1 MDCYRVYELTIAS
14 EWPLPGLLPAADTRQ
29 IDIHIR
35 QGTVADFQPAVCFQA
50 SPQQVLVWLPDVARI
65 QICGGNDILVEPLH
79 PHKHDAIALFL
90 LNHAL
95 AIVLLQRGLLVLH
108 AGAVLV
114 GGQAGDQC
122 VALAGPS
129 GAGKSTLLAA
139 LHEQSYAVAG
149 DELCVL
155 RVDADGATVLPGPRV
170 MQVWAAALPSLADC
184 AWVPVRA
191 GLPKYFVPL
200 QADCACMSL
209 RELCV
214 LRWVDSGS
222 PRRTPLVGA
231 AKVEALLHQVYQ
243 PRYVDG
249 MQLWPQVGA
258 QCLRL
263 ARQISVSTL
272 TRRRDL
278 ATLPASLACL
288 LSAAT
293 TATTATTAITANLP
307 ETESCRSPAICTTPS
322 A

>member
-1 MDCYRVYELTIAS
+1 MECYRVYELTIAS
-14 EWPLPGLLPAADTRQ
+14 DCPLPGLLPGADNGQ

-35 QGTVADFQPAVCFQA
+35 QGSVTDFQPAVCFQA
-50 SPQQVLVWLPDVARI
+50 SPQQVLVWLPDIARI
-65 QICGGNDILVEPLH
+65 RICGGNDILVEPLH

-95 AIVLLQRGLLVLH
+95 ALVMLQRGLLVLH
-108 AGAVLV
+108 AGAVL
-114 GGQAGDQC
+114 AGRQGSDPC

-139 LHEQSYAVAG
+139 LHEQGYVVAG

-155 RVDADGATVLPGPRV
+155 RVEADGATVLPGPRV
-170 MQVWAAALPSLADC
+170 MQVWAAALPALALADC
-184 AWVPVRA
+184 PRSPVRT

-200 QADCACMSL
+200 HGECACMSL

-222 PRRTPLVGA
+222 PCRTPLAGT
-231 AKVEALLHQVYQ
+231 AKLEALLQQVYQ

-249 MQLWPQVGA
+249 MQLWPKIGA

-263 ARQISVSTL
+263 ARQISVTTL

-288 LSAAT
+288 LPAT
-293 TATTATTAITANLP
+293 TTDTTAITADSP
-307 ETESCRSPAICTTPS
+307 ETASCRSPAICTTPS

>member
-35 QGTVADFQPAVCFQA
+35 QGTVAEFQPAVCFQA
-50 SPQQVLVWLPDVARI
+50 SPQQVLVWLPDIARI
-65 QICGGNDILVEPLH
+65 RVCGGNDILVEPLH

-139 LHEQSYAVAG
+139 LHEQGYAVAG

-155 RVDADGATVLPGPRV
+155 RVDADGAMVLPGPRV
-170 MQVWAAALPSLADC
+170 MQVWAAALPSLALADYRNISCRYKLIAPVCRCGNCVCC
-184 AWVPVRA
+184 AGWTAAVRAERRLSAPPKWKLCCTRCISHVMSMACSCGHRSAHSVCVWPVRS
-191 GLPKYFVPL
+191 
-200 QADCACMSL
+200 AC
-209 RELCV
+209 R
-214 LRWVDSGS
+214 
-222 PRRTPLVGA
+222 
-231 AKVEALLHQVYQ
+231 H
-243 PRYVDG
+243 
-249 MQLWPQVGA
+249 
-258 QCLRL
+258 
-263 ARQISVSTL
+263 
-272 TRRRDL
+272 
-278 ATLPASLACL
+278 
-288 LSAAT
+288 
-293 TATTATTAITANLP
+293 
-307 ETESCRSPAICTTPS
+307 
-322 A
+322 

>member
-35 QGTVADFQPAVCFQA
+35 QGTVVHFQPAVCFQA
-50 SPQQVLVWLPDVARI
+50 SPQQVLVWLPDIARI
-65 QICGGNDILVEPLH
+65 RICGGNDILVEPLH
-79 PHKHDAIALFL
+79 PDKHDAIALFL

-95 AIVLLQRGLLVLH
+95 AIVMLQRGLLVLH
-108 AGAVLV
+108 AGAVL
-114 GGQAGDQC
+114 AGDQC

-139 LHEQSYAVAG
+139 LHEQGYAVAG

-155 RVDADGATVLPGPRV
+155 RVDADGAMVLPGPRV
-170 MQVWAAALPSLADC
+170 MQVWAAALPALALAEC
-184 AWVPVRA
+184 PRPPVRT
-191 GLPKYFVPL
+191 GIPKYFVPL

-263 ARQISVSTL
+263 ARQISVTTL

-278 ATLPASLACL
+278 AALPASLACL
-288 LSAAT
+288 FPVAN
-293 TATTATTAITANLP
+293 TATTVTTANLP

>member
-1 MDCYRVYELTIAS
+1 MTIAS

-35 QGTVADFQPAVCFQA
+35 RGSVADFQPAVCFQA
-50 SPQQVLVWLPDVARI
+50 SPQQVLVWLPDIARI
-65 QICGGNDILVEPLH
+65 RVCGGNDILVEPLH
-79 PHKHDAIALFL
+79 PDKHDAIALFL

-95 AIVLLQRGLLVLH
+95 AIVMLQRGLLVLH
-108 AGAVLV
+108 AGAVL
-114 GGQAGDQC
+114 AGDQC

-139 LHEQSYAVAG
+139 LHGQGYTVAG

-155 RVDADGATVLPGPRV
+155 RVDADGAMVLPGPRV

-200 QADCACMSL
+200 SGDIACMPL

-214 LRWVDSGS
+214 LRWGDDGS
-222 PRRTPLVGA
+222 PRRVRLTGTARL
-231 AKVEALLHQVYQ
+231 EALLHQVYQ

-263 ARQISVSTL
+263 ARQISVTTL

-278 ATLPASLACL
+278 ATLPASLSCL
-288 LSAAT
+288 FPA
-293 TATTATTAITANLP
+293 AITANSP

>member
-35 QGTVADFQPAVCFQA
+35 RGSVADFQPAVCFQA

-65 QICGGNDILVEPLH
+65 RVCGGNDILVEPLH

-95 AIVLLQRGLLVLH
+95 ALVMLQRGLLVLH
-108 AGAVLV
+108 AGAVL
-114 GGQAGDQC
+114 AGDQDGDSC

-139 LHEQSYAVAG
+139 LHEQGYAVAG

-170 MQVWAAALPSLADC
+170 MQMWAAALPSLALADC
-184 AWVPVRA
+184 PWSPVRA

-200 QADCACMSL
+200 SGDIACMPL

-214 LRWVDSGS
+214 LRWADSGS
-222 PRRTPLVGA
+222 PRRVRLTGTARL
-231 AKVEALLHQVYQ
+231 EALLQQVYQ

-263 ARQISVSTL
+263 ARQLSVTTL

-278 ATLPASLACL
+278 ATLPASLSCL
-288 LSAAT
+288 LPA
-293 TATTATTAITANLP
+293 AITANSP

>member
-139 LHEQSYAVAG
+139 LHEQGYAVAG

-155 RVDADGATVLPGPRV
+155 RVDADGATVLPGPRM
-170 MQVWAAALPSLADC
+170 MQLWAEVLPALALADC
-184 AWVPVRA
+184 PTFPVRT

-200 QADCACMSL
+200 TGEMACVPL

-214 LRWVDSGS
+214 LRWADDSA
-222 PRRTPLVGA
+222 PCRTPLTGT
-231 AKVEALLHQVYQ
+231 AKLEALLQQVYQ
-243 PRYVDG
+243 PRYVEG

-263 ARQISVSTL
+263 AGRISVTML

-278 ATLPASLACL
+278 AALPASLACL
-288 LSAAT
+288 FPSVNP
-293 TATTATTAITANLP
+293 IP
-307 ETESCRSPAICTTPS
+307 SEKVSCRTHVICTTPS
-322 A
+322 V

>member
-35 QGTVADFQPAVCFQA
+35 QGTVANFQPAVCFQA
-50 SPQQVLVWLPDVARI
+50 SPQQVLVWLPDIARI
-65 QICGGNDILVEPLH
+65 RVCGGNDILVEPLH

-95 AIVLLQRGLLVLH
+95 AIVMLQRGLLVLH
-108 AGAVLV
+108 AGAVL
-114 GGQAGDQC
+114 AGDQDGDSC

-139 LHEQSYAVAG
+139 LHGQGYTVAG

-170 MQVWAAALPSLADC
+170 MQMWAAALPSLADC

-200 QADCACMSL
+200 QGDCACMSL

-214 LRWVDSGS
+214 LRWGDDGS
-222 PRRTPLVGA
+222 PRRVRLTGTARL
-231 AKVEALLHQVYQ
+231 EALLQQVYQ
-243 PRYVDG
+243 PRYVEG

-263 ARQISVSTL
+263 ARQISVTTL

-278 ATLPASLACL
+278 AALPASLACL
-288 LSAAT
+288 FPVAN
-293 TATTATTAITANLP
+293 TATTVTTANLP

>member
-14 EWPLPGLLPAADTRQ
+14 EWPLPGLLPAADNRQ

-35 QGTVADFQPAVCFQA
+35 QGIVADFQPAVCFQA
-50 SPQQVLVWLPDVARI
+50 SPQQVLVWLPDIARI
-65 QICGGNDILVEPLH
+65 RVCGGNDVLVEPLH

-108 AGAVLV
+108 AGAVL
-114 GGQAGDQC
+114 AGDQDGDFC
-122 VALAGPS
+122 VALAGQS

-139 LHEQSYAVAG
+139 LHEQGYAIAG

-155 RVDADGATVLPGPRV
+155 RVDVDGARVLPGPRV
-170 MQVWAAALPSLADC
+170 MQVWATALPALTLADC

-200 QADCACMSL
+200 QGDCACMPL

-214 LRWVDSGS
+214 LCWVDSGS
-222 PRRTPLVGA
+222 PCRTPLTGTA
-231 AKVEALLHQVYQ
+231 RLEALLQQVYQ
-243 PRYVDG
+243 PRYVEG

-263 ARQISVSTL
+263 ARQISVTTL

-288 LSAAT
+288 FPVT
-293 TATTATTAITANLP
+293 NTATTAITANSP
-307 ETESCRSPAICTTPS
+307 ETESCRSPATCTTPS